1 MKRLKILLLISCVI
15 LVGCAAPQAVQDRV
29 SADMGEN
36 CAKILLG
43 PDYQEGA
50 QGIIEMKTAFAVS
63 RDSENNIAA
72 CGSQVLGAI
81 FSQSAATNGA
91 LALCEKFRLNIM
103 NKHQK
108 PLQPC
113 EIYAIGNEIK

>member
-1 MKRLKILLLISCVI
+1 MKRLKILLLISCSI
-15 LVGCAAPQAVQDRV
+15 IVGCAAPQIIQDRV
-29 SADMGEN
+29 NTDMDEL
-36 CAKILLG
+36 CAKLFLG
-43 PDYQEGA
+43 GSYQEGA
-50 QGIIEMKTAFAVS
+50 QGIMKSAFAVS